1 MDKIKIRHSFLMAG
15 PSNTRLQEL
24 ELDSTAEL
32 CDIPLT
38 GNESF
43 LLQRVDESTI
53 DRRVSKEIGGEARLS
68 ETFGRLRN
76 KHESVDWSFWGAVVQ
91 DYERVAR
98 TQPAE
103 LAAAIQKGIPD
114 VIRQVR
120 KEIPLITGA
129 LYGSSCHRASR
140 RR

>member
-1 MDKIKIRHSFLMAG
+1 MAG

-24 ELDSTAEL
+24 EEL
-32 CDIPLT
+32 ELTPVQTEFSDIPLET
-38 GNESF
+38 GSRDSF
-43 LLQRVDESTI
+43 LLQRVDESTT